1 MSACSSESGLAISA
15 RSGISITTVWR
26 VEGIR
31 SAASPSVS
39 AAALRKS
46 ANGPEPL
53 SSKPRTAASR
63 SAASNSATTSAARAC
78 ANSSAGERS
87 SLSGPPRTSAS

>member
-1 MSACSSESGLAISA
+1 LAISA

-53 SSKPRTAASR
+53 SWKPRTAASR
-63 SAASNSATTSAARAC
+63 SAASNSATMSAARAC
-78 ANSSAGERS
+78 SNSSAGERS
-87 SLSGPPRTSAS
+87 ALSGPPRTSAS